1 MLKHYLKIAVRNLIR
16 HKSYSFI
23 NIVGLA
29 IGLGMGMVSLSYVVR
44 ELSWEDCHQNRDR
57 IYRVEMRYQH
67 ADTAW
72 SSARVMAPLG
82 DAIAEEIPGVERV
95 AVFRHESDVS
105 LQVNHKN
112 YRAGN
117 LIFAKPEF
125 LEVFTFP
132 LKTGDPLTCLRD
144 PKSVL
149 VTDSIAQTY
158 FPHQDPIGKTIGLI
172 DQTEYTITGI
182 LENLPPLTQL
192 HCDFVASY
200 ATLRTAGANP
210 DSWTGDFMDL
220 TYLLLDE
227 TADPELVEAQVAEVL
242 SRHVTEDM
250 SGRHTFS
257 LKPLEDIYF
266 STYYSG
272 NRGEIWPGGEYDV
285 MIIIICIGLFILLQ
299 AMINFISLSTA
310 RAVDRMKEVGV
321 RKTFGAARS
330 RLAVQFL
337 GESITFSFA
346 ATIVGLFFYD
356 VFRKG
361 YTTITPDKYEL
372 LNLYSEPGTFL
383 FIVLLAVLV
392 GILAGLY
399 PALYLSRFKPI
410 SVMKD
415 GTTIGTSRSFV
426 RKSLVAFQF
435 TLAIFFITVSLGL
448 YNQLNFLTQYNLGF
462 ERENIMVLRFYGDD
476 ASAEDCALAKNEILA
491 RRDVLGA
498 ARSDGVLGGRF
509 WSERYYTSPDHD
521 ELDYKAAK
529 KYTVDYD
536 FLSVYG
542 IDVVKGRGFSPDR
555 PEDIDHCILI
565 NESMMK
571 ELELSNP
578 IGHTLYT
585 DSASWEIIG
594 VVRDFQGTAL
604 DWSYRSMSVITLN
617 PDTCRV
623 LCVRLRSE
631 DISGSVAAI
640 GTTWEQI
647 FGDREFSYSFLDDDI
662 RAQYSKLDS
671 IISLFGFLSALS
683 ITIAC
688 LGIFGLVSFTV
699 ERKTKEMAIRK
710 VLGASAAAILK
721 ILTKEFVILVTLAN
735 IIACPL
741 AYLMMSWSIEEYP
754 FRASFGVGTYI
765 TGGLLTILLAL
776 ATSGYHVMKAA
787 RANPVDTLRYE

>member
-23 NIVGLA
+23 NILGLA

-44 ELSWEDCHQNRDR
+44 ELSWEDCHENHDR

-82 DAIAEEIPGVERV
+82 DAITEEIPGVERV

-125 LEVFTFP
+125 FEVFTFP

-149 VTDSIAQTY
+149 VTDSIAKTY
-158 FPHQDPIGKTIGLI
+158 FPHQNPIGKTIGLI

-182 LENLPPLTQL
+182 LENPPPLTQL

-200 ATLRTAGANP
+200 ATLRTAGAHP
-210 DSWTGDFMDL
+210 DSWTDDGTDL

-227 TADPELVEAQVAEVL
+227 AADPELVESQVAVVFSKHVDQEV
-242 SRHVTEDM
+242 SR
-250 SGRHTFS
+250 RHTFS
-257 LKPLEDIYF
+257 LKPLKDIYF

-299 AMINFISLSTA
+299 AMVNLISLSTA

-330 RLAVQFL
+330 RLVVQFL
-337 GESITFSFA
+337 GESMTFSFA

-356 VFRKG
+356 IFRKA
-361 YTTITPDKYEL
+361 YTTVTPDKYEL
-372 LNLYSEPGTFL
+372 LNLYEQPSTFGL
-383 FIVLLAVLV
+383 IALLAIVV
-392 GILAGLY
+392 GLLAGLY
-399 PALYLSRFKPI
+399 PAVYLSRFKPI
-410 SVMKD
+410 STIRG
-415 GTTIGTSRSFV
+415 GTTIGTSRSLM
-426 RKSLVAFQF
+426 RKFLVAFQF
-435 TLAIFFITVSLGL
+435 TLAIFFISITLGL
-448 YNQLNFLTQYNLGF
+448 FNQLNFLTRYDLGF
-462 ERENIMVLRFYGDD
+462 ERNNMMILRFYGDD
-476 ASAEDCALAKNEILA
+476 ARAEDCALAKNQILA
-491 RRDVLGA
+491 RNDVLGA

-509 WSERYYTSPDHD
+509 WSERYYTSMDHD
-521 ELDYKAAK
+521 EADYKAAK

-536 FLSVYG
+536 FLSMYE
-542 IDVVKGRGFSPDR
+542 IDLVQGRGFSPDR
-555 PEDIDHCILI
+555 PEDVNHSILI

-578 IGHTLYT
+578 VGHTLYT
-585 DSASWEIIG
+585 DSAAWEIIG
-594 VVRDFQGTAL
+594 VIKDFQGAVM
-604 DWSYRSMSVITLN
+604 DECYRSTSVVTLN
-617 PDTCRV
+617 PDTCRI
-623 LCVRLRSE
+623 LCVKLRP
-631 DISGSVAAI
+631 DNISGSVAAI
-640 GTTWEQI
+640 KTTWERI

-662 RAQYSKLDS
+662 RAHYSELDS
-671 IISLFGFLSALS
+671 VTGFFWALS
-683 ITIAC
+683 LISIIIAC
-688 LGIFGLVSFTV
+688 LGIFGLVSYTV
-699 ERKTKEMAIRK
+699 ERKIRDIAIRK
-710 VLGASAAAILK
+710 VLGASVTAIQW
-721 ILTKEFVILVTLAN
+721 ILTKELVIIIALAN
-735 IIACPL
+735 VIACPL
-741 AYLMMSWSIEEYP
+741 AYLIISWFLEEFP
-754 FRASFGVGTYI
+754 VQAGFGIGTYI
-765 TGGLLTILLAL
+765 TGGLLAILLAL

-787 RANPVDTLRYE
+787 RANPVETLRYE